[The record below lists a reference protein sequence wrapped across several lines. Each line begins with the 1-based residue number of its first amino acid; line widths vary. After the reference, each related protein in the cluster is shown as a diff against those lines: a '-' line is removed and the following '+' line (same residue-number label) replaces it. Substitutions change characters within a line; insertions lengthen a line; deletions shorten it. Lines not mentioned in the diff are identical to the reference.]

1 MVKVISIDVG
11 IKNLAYCIL
20 EYHSPANSLSISKG
34 NECKKETTDY
44 IIHHWD
50 VINLLE
56 EQLDEAP
63 KCSQKCRGKIC
74 GKLATKKIVGNNTN
88 ICYCSNKKC
97 SEIEKDYQSG
107 GYKIVNIKKIT
118 SKSVGLDEYGKAIKN
133 QFDKRI
139 DEWKDCEYFI
149 IENQPVKKN
158 ANMKSIQMII
168 YSYFLF
174 YGLMDQTKLI
184 DHLVFFAARDKL
196 KIYDGEPI
204 EGLTTSEYKDRK
216 KLGII
221 YTNYFLDK
229 ASESEK
235 GKWKDYLTT
244 HSKKDDLCDCYLQG
258 RYFIH
263 VNILKGTTKADL
275 AKKEKK
281 PKKKRGKQPTGEPIV
296 EIKEE
301 SIGEEKVKKQRK
313 PRKKKNQDISS

>member
-20 EYHSPANSLSISKG
+20 NYN
-34 NECKKETTDY
+34 KETSEYTIEY
-44 IIHHWD
+44 WD

-56 EQLDEAP
+56 EQLEEAP

-74 GKLATKKIVGNNTN
+74 GKLATKKIVGNNTI

-97 SEIEKDYQSG
+97 SEIEKDYQGG
-107 GYKIVNIKKIT
+107 GYKITNIKKIT

-139 DEWKDCEYFI
+139 EQWKDCEYFI

-204 EGLTTSEYKDRK
+204 EGLTNSEYKDRK

-229 ASESEK
+229 ASEEEK
-235 GKWKDYLTT
+235 GKWKGYLTT

-275 AKKEKK
+275 EKK
-281 PKKKRGKQPTGEPIV
+281 DKKTKKKKGKQSTGEPIV
-296 EIKEE
+296 EVKSEG
-301 SIGEEKVKKQRK
+301 SIENEKVKKQRK
-313 PRKKKNQDISS
+313 PRKKKVE